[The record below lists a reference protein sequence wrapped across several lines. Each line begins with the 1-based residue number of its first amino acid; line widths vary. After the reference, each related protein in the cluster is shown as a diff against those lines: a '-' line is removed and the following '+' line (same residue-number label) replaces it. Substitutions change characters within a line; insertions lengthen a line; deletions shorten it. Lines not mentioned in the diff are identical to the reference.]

1 MNIPNSHEDCLF
13 FWGHTPKNHNV
24 IDKSCLSQ
32 WYPSQFRF
40 SGTSY
45 DNAEQ
50 FMMHMKALLFNDQL
64 VADMIMKATTPKEM
78 KTLGRQVRNFNEK
91 EWDSLKDIIVKRATI
106 EKFRQNPKLLGFLI
120 STSGKYLV
128 EASPYDTIWGI
139 GLDEEDAREIPI
151 PEWKGQNLL
160 GKILT
165 EVRDEFLD
173 NINSK

>member
-1 MNIPNSHEDCLF
+1 M
-13 FWGHTPKNHNV
+13 
-24 IDKSCLSQ
+24 
-32 WYPSQFRF
+32 
-40 SGTSY
+40 
-45 DNAEQ
+45 
-50 FMMHMKALLFNDQL
+50 
-64 VADMIMKATTPKEM
+64 
-78 KTLGRQVRNFNEK
+78 
-91 EWDSLKDIIVKRATI
+91 
-106 EKFRQNPKLLGFLI
+106 
-120 STSGKYLV
+120 